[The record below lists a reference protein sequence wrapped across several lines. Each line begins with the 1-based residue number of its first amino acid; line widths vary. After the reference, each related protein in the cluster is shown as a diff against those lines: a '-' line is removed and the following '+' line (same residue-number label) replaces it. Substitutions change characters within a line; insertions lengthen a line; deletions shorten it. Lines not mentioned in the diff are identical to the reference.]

1 MKLQTSATARA
12 AAAGGSSKPAK
23 AKASKASKDSAPR
36 AKKTAGSAKPL
47 VKTSASKATAAK
59 ATAAPKTSFKGKG
72 LALPKPR
79 RAAKEEDDGATV
91 ESPRDKERR
100 TLALKGA
107 EMAIKA
113 ALEKKAVGPVL
124 IDVSDQTS
132 YTDFIGVVSGRSDR
146 QVEAIADF
154 VSLTLKAAGW
164 TLVGREGTN
173 NGRWT
178 LLDFGDL
185 IMHIFYHPIREVY
198 DIEGLWSGAI
208 RVPLKNVPPE
218 ALHFQG
224 DALYSP
230 S

>member
-1 MKLQTSATARA
+1 VKLQTSATARA

-23 AKASKASKDSAPR
+23 AKASKAAKPSATG
-36 AKKTAGSAKPL
+36 AKKIAAASKPVAKPAA
-47 VKTSASKATAAK
+47 TKAAAAK
-59 ATAAPKTSFKGKG
+59 AAAPKTNFKGKG

-79 RAAKEEDDGATV
+79 RAAKEDDGVAV

-100 TLALKGA
+100 ALALKGA

-154 VSLTLKAAGW
+154 VSVTLKAAGW

-198 DIEGLWSGAI
+198 DIEGLWSNAI

>member
-23 AKASKASKDSAPR
+23 AKASKASKPSAAG
-36 AKKTAGSAKPL
+36 AKRSTAATKPVAKAA
-47 VKTSASKATAAK
+47 ASKAESAK
-59 ATAAPKTSFKGKG
+59 AAAPKTNFKGKG

-79 RAAKEEDDGATV
+79 RAAKEDDGVAV

-154 VSLTLKAAGW
+154 VSVTLKAAGW

-198 DIEGLWSGAI
+198 DIEGLWSSAV

-224 DALYSP
+224 DAMYSP

>member
-1 MKLQTSATARA
+1 V
-12 AAAGGSSKPAK
+12 AK
-23 AKASKASKDSAPR
+23 AAASKAE
-36 AKKTAGSAKPL
+36 SAK
-47 VKTSASKATAAK
+47 A
-59 ATAAPKTSFKGKG
+59 AAPKTNFKGKG

-79 RAAKEEDDGATV
+79 RAAKEDDGVAV

-154 VSLTLKAAGW
+154 VSVTLKAAGW

-198 DIEGLWSGAI
+198 DIEGLWSSAV

-224 DALYSP
+224 DAMYSP